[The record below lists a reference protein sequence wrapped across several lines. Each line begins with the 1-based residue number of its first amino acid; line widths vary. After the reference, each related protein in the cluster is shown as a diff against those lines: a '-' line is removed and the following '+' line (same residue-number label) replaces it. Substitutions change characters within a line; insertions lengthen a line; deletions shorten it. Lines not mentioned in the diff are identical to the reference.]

1 MGTDINDDPERDAV
15 ESDPL
20 SGVKVEETE
29 SFLEDCW
36 DTITLGAPIF
46 LSMLSWVGVSN
57 IVPML
62 LT

>member
-20 SGVKVEETE
+20 FGVKVEETE